1 MLTRSKSKLGIPAQQ
16 QRNQM
21 KKIILASTS
30 PRRKKI
36 LSEMG
41 IDFEIIS
48 PKYDEKIED
57 KHFTDEI
64 IKNIAI
70 NKAKSVLPEIKEP
83 SLIIGSDTVVIING
97 IITGKPK
104 DKNDAFN
111 ILNALSGIKHFVVTS
126 IAIIDS
132 ETGKCLCENTKSE
145 IEFNPLS
152 DEDINNYIENFKPF
166 DKAGAYGIQELP
178 KNFVKEITG
187 DFDNIVGFPTKTL
200 KKMLSDM

>member
-1 MLTRSKSKLGIPAQQ
+1 
-16 QRNQM
+16 M

-30 PRRKKI
+30 PRRKQLLKD
-36 LSEMG
+36 MG
-41 IDFEIIS
+41 IDFEIIA
-48 PKYDEKIED
+48 PEYDEKITD
-57 KHFTDEI
+57 KHFSDEI

-111 ILNALSGIKHFVVTS
+111 ILKSLSGIKHSVVTS

-132 ETGKCLCENTKSE
+132 ETGKIFCENTKSE

-152 DEDINNYIENFKPF
+152 DEDIKNYIENFKPF

-178 KNFVKEITG
+178 QNFVKEITG
-187 DFDNIVGFPTKTL
+187 DFDNIVGFPTQTL

>member
-1 MLTRSKSKLGIPAQQ
+1 
-16 QRNQM
+16 M

-30 PRRKKI
+30 PRRQKLLK
-36 LSEMG
+36 EMG
-41 IDFEIIS
+41 IEFEII
-48 PKYDEKIED
+48 PPDYDEKITD
-57 KHFTDEI
+57 KHFSDEI

-70 NKAKSVLPEIKEP
+70 NKAKSVLKKIKEP

-104 DKNDAFN
+104 DEADAFK
-111 ILNALSGIKHFVVTS
+111 ILKSLSGIKHSVVTS

-132 ETGKCLCENTKSE
+132 ETGKISCENTKSE

-152 DEDINNYIENFKPF
+152 DKDINDYIENFKPL

-178 KNFVKEITG
+178 QNFVKEIKG
-187 DFDNIVGFPTKTL
+187 DFDNIVGFPTNTL
-200 KKMLSDM
+200 KKMLSKFNV

>member
-1 MLTRSKSKLGIPAQQ
+1 V
-16 QRNQM
+16 

-30 PRRKKI
+30 PRRQKLLK
-36 LSEMG
+36 EMG
-41 IDFEIIS
+41 INFEII
-48 PKYDEKIED
+48 PPEYDEKIED
-57 KHFTDEI
+57 KHFSDEI

-70 NKAKSVLPEIKEP
+70 NKAKSVLPKIKEP
-83 SLIIGSDTVVIING
+83 SLVIGSDTVVIING

-104 DKNDAFN
+104 DEQDGFN
-111 ILNALSGIKHFVVTS
+111 ILKALSGIKHFVVTS

-132 ETGKCLCENTKSE
+132 ETGKIVCENTKSE

-152 DEDINNYIENFKPF
+152 DEDINNYIKNYKPF

-178 KNFVKEITG
+178 GNFVKEITG

-200 KKMLSDM
+200 KKMLETI

>member
-1 MLTRSKSKLGIPAQQ
+1 
-16 QRNQM
+16 M

-30 PRRKKI
+30 PRRKQLLKD
-36 LSEMG
+36 MG
-41 IDFEIIS
+41 IDFKIIA
-48 PKYDEKIED
+48 PEYDEKITD
-57 KHFTDEI
+57 KHFSDEI
-64 IKNIAI
+64 IKNIAV
-70 NKAKSVLPEIKEP
+70 NKAKSVLYKVKEP

-111 ILNALSGIKHFVVTS
+111 ILKSLSGIKHSVVTS

-132 ETGKCLCENTKSE
+132 ETGKIFCENTRSE

-152 DEDINNYIENFKPF
+152 DEDIKNYIENFKPF

-178 KNFVKEITG
+178 TNFVKEITG